1 MPSLRCI
8 NCRSDF
14 PTSRRIYTC
23 PKCSGLLD
31 VVYEAPEFQ
40 GDRIISCWDE
50 RRASPKTIDQSGVW
64 RFRELLPEADESE
77 IVTMMEGA
85 TPIWDAPRC
94 AEYAGMNR
102 LSFKH
107 LGMNP
112 TGSFKDLG
120 MTTGITQAK
129 RLGATSVA
137 CASTGNTSASMA
149 AYAARARMN
158 AFVFIPSG
166 QIALGKLSQA
176 LDYGAIVLQID
187 GDFDDAMR
195 LVREVANKSPLYLL
209 NSVNPFRLEG
219 QKTIAFEL
227 MQQRGWQAPDRVIVP
242 GGNLGNSSAI
252 SKGFHELLERGVI
265 AKMPKI
271 TIVQAEGANPLYRMW
286 VKYRDREGVEAQNRD
301 GEGAEAQNRDPEGA
315 ESQNSDGKRA
325 ETQNRDRKRKD
336 NLKLEPVSAATL
348 ATAIKIGAPL
358 SWPKAMRGLRWS
370 EGEVEQVTEQ
380 EIADAKAMIG
390 LDGIGCEPASA
401 VTLAGVR
408 KMVAAGAVNPDEDVV
423 AILTGHLLKDHDYTV
438 NYHSGALS
446 FTGKNGERVA
456 IESRY
461 ANAFTRVPAERDAIL
476 GILGL

>member
-8 NCRSDF
+8 KCQSDF
-14 PTSRRIYTC
+14 PTSKRIYTC

-40 GDRIISCWDE
+40 GDRIISAWDE
-50 RRASPKTIDQSGVW
+50 RRASRKSIDQSGVW

-94 AEYAGMNR
+94 AEYAGMSR

-120 MTTGITQAK
+120 MTTGITQAR

-149 AYAARARMN
+149 AYAARAGMN

-219 QKTIAFEL
+219 QKTIAFEM
-227 MQQRGWQAPDRVIVP
+227 MQQRGWQAPDRVVVP

-252 SKGFHELLERGVI
+252 AKGFHELFERGVI

-271 TIVQAEGANPLYRMW
+271 TIIQAEGANPLYRMW
-286 VKYRDREGVEAQNRD
+286 VRYRDREGVE
-301 GEGAEAQNRDPEGA
+301 P
-315 ESQNSDGKRA
+315 
-325 ETQNRDRKRKD
+325 QNRDREGAELQYRDGKGAED
-336 NLKLEPVSAATL
+336 LKLEPVAATTL

-370 EGEVEQVTEQ
+370 AGEVEQVTEQ

-390 LDGIGCEPASA
+390 RDGIGCEPASA

-408 KMVAAGAVNPDEDVV
+408 KMVAAGSVNRDEDVV
-423 AILTGHLLKDHDYTV
+423 AILTGHVLKDPDYTV
-438 NYHSGALS
+438 NYHAGALS

-456 IESRY
+456 LESRY
-461 ANAFTRVPAERDAIL
+461 ANAFTRVPAERDAIM

>member
-1 MPSLRCI
+1 M
-8 NCRSDF
+8 
-14 PTSRRIYTC
+14 YTC
-23 PKCSGLLD
+23 SKCSSLLD
-31 VVYEAPEFQ
+31 VVYEMDGFQ
-40 GDRIISCWDE
+40 GEHLMIAWDA
-50 RRASPKTIDQSGVW
+50 RRASSKTIDQSGVW
-64 RFRELLPEADESE
+64 RFRELLPEADEAK
-77 IVTMMEGA
+77 IITMVEGN
-85 TPIWDAPRC
+85 TPIWDAPRS
-94 AEYAGMNR
+94 AAYARMKR

-129 RLGATSVA
+129 RLRATSVA

-149 AYAARARMN
+149 AYAARARVK

-195 LVREVANKSPLYLL
+195 LVREVANRSALYLL

-219 QKTIAFEL
+219 QKTIAFE
-227 MQQRGWQAPDRVIVP
+227 MAQQLGWRSPDRVIVP

-252 SKGFHELLERGVI
+252 AKGFHELLELGVI

-271 TIVQAEGANPLYRMW
+271 TIIQAKGANPLYRMW
-286 VKYRDREGVEAQNRD
+286 KRGRDLRE
-301 GEGAEAQNRDPEGA
+301 
-315 ESQNSDGKRA
+315 SK
-325 ETQNRDRKRKD
+325 
-336 NLKLEPVSAATL
+336 LKLEPVKDATTL

-370 EGEVEQVTEQ
+370 AGEVEQVTEQ

-401 VTLAGVR
+401 VTLAGLR
-408 KMVAAGAVNPDEDVV
+408 KMVAAGDVNPDEDVV
-423 AILTGHLLKDHDYTV
+423 AILTGHILKDPDYTV
-438 NYHSGALS
+438 NYHAGALS
-446 FTGKNGERVA
+446 FTGKGGEK
-456 IESRY
+456 ITLESRY
-461 ANAFTRVPAERDAIL
+461 ANAFTRVPADRDAIMGAL
-476 GILGL
+476 GF

>member
-8 NCRSDF
+8 NCQSNF
-14 PTSRRIYTC
+14 PTSQRIYTC
-23 PKCSGLLD
+23 SKCSSLLD
-31 VVYEAPEFQ
+31 VIYDVDGFQ
-40 GDRIISCWDE
+40 GGFLMRNWDA
-50 RRASPKTIDQSGVW
+50 RRASSKTVDQSGVW
-64 RFRELLPEADESE
+64 RFRELLPEADEAK
-77 IVTMMEGA
+77 IITMVEGN
-85 TPIWDAPRC
+85 TPIWDAPRS
-94 AEYAGMNR
+94 ATYARMKR

-129 RLGATSVA
+129 RLRATGVA

-149 AYAARARMN
+149 AYAARAKMK

-195 LVREVANKSPLYLL
+195 LVREVANRSRLYLL

-219 QKTIAFEL
+219 QKTIAFE
-227 MQQRGWQAPDRVIVP
+227 MAQQRGWRAPDRVVVP

-252 SKGFHELLERGVI
+252 AKGFHELLELGVI

-271 TIVQAEGANPLYRMW
+271 TIIQAEGANPLYRMW
-286 VKYRDREGVEAQNRD
+286 ARRYDVE
-301 GEGAEAQNRDPEGA
+301 EAD
-315 ESQNSDGKRA
+315 
-325 ETQNRDRKRKD
+325 
-336 NLKLEPVSAATL
+336 LKLEPIKNATTL

-358 SWPKAMRGLRWS
+358 SWPKALRGLRWS

-401 VTLAGVR
+401 VTLAGLR
-408 KMVAAGAVNPDEDVV
+408 KMVAAGEVNPDEDVV
-423 AILTGHLLKDHDYTV
+423 AILTGHVLKDPDYTV
-438 NYHSGALS
+438 NYHAGSLS
-446 FTGKNGERVA
+446 LSSKGGERIT

-461 ANAFTRVPAERDAIL
+461 ANAFTRVPADRDAIIGAL
-476 GILGL
+476 GF